1 MFLPPAFSHGLNA
14 KAYDF
19 IMVEE
24 IIFVIH
30 MTLLTLLFSG
40 LQSNTYINIEKK

>member
-1 MFLPPAFSHGLNA
+1 MFLPPAFPHSLNA

-19 IMVEE
+19 IMGEG

-40 LQSNTYINIEKK
+40 LQINT